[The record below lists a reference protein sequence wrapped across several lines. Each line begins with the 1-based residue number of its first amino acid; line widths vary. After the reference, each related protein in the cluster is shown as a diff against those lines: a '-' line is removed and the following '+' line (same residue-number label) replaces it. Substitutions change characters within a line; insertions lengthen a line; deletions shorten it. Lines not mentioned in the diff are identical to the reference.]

1 MGEQGGYRNYITPI
15 LNQWGNNQT
24 LKPTLKSPPSKLT
37 VGTTSRSQFTL
48 ERKQPNTLNERLKN
62 SLAIVPSEFWKYLQG
77 YYQKSYTIPDG
88 PAYRRMVSLIPWAQT
103 VEGRNPGTP
112 SPMSSFGL
120 HLSTVPCT
128 QTQNKYT

>member
-1 MGEQGGYRNYITPI
+1 MGKH
-15 LNQWGNNQT
+15 NQT

-62 SLAIVPSEFWKYLQG
+62 SLAIVASEFWKYLQG

-88 PAYRRMVSLIPWAQT
+88 PAYSRTCHQAGWSV
-103 VEGRNPGTP
+103 
-112 SPMSSFGL
+112 
-120 HLSTVPCT
+120 
-128 QTQNKYT
+128 